1 MFSTI
6 DIEQPGNEMRR
17 IEIVLRELE
26 RLSQA
31 VTLEDLARGSNAFTA
46 EQIGFNL
53 GLARNSVSK
62 DLNQLWSDGLVIKTR
77 PYADGKRTRAGNTRR
92 SPAAATR

>member
-53 GLARNSVSK
+53 G
-62 DLNQLWSDGLVIKTR
+62 
-77 PYADGKRTRAGNTRR
+77 
-92 SPAAATR
+92 